1 MYDRVTPKDAVFG
14 AAGERDSSKRLPMGK
29 AAGRWCDVVFLTDE
43 DPRKENPSQI
53 LTELQM
59 GIESAQTSTR
69 IVRIHDRRCA
79 IQSALDLCD
88 RPEDVLLLLG
98 KGHESSIQYAD
109 GPQPWNER
117 KVVEELLAQRSP
129 ANA

>member
-1 MYDRVTPKDAVFG
+1 MYDRVTPKDVWSRYSELRESG
-14 AAGERDSSKRLPMGK
+14 TAASGCPWARLP
-29 AAGRWCDVVFLTDE
+29 DVVFLTDE

-59 GIESAQTSTR
+59 GIESEQTSTR

-79 IQSALDLCD
+79 IQSALDLCN